1 MMTQTASNIYYNKL
15 TRLPCI
21 NFETVNSALSQLPE
35 LIISACGTH
44 LKLEEGEG
52 LCLAIAEAEMLFSR
66 ATSLMEKFDDNE
78 IVDSLIRT
86 SQMILS
92 GEKKKKKFINLFLIN
107 EGNLNEADA
116 KEFILRAMT
125 PRPFNKSE
133 RVGNRM
139 YVLLST
145 NEIRVA
151 SAFSLNE

>member
-1 MMTQTASNIYYNKL
+1 VVK
-15 TRLPCI
+15 R
-21 NFETVNSALSQLPE
+21 
-35 LIISACGTH
+35 
-44 LKLEEGEG
+44 
-52 LCLAIAEAEMLFSR
+52 
-66 ATSLMEKFDDNE
+66 
-78 IVDSLIRT
+78 
-86 SQMILS
+86 
-92 GEKKKKKFINLFLIN
+92 KKKKFINLFLIN